1 MRRIRSLILIVFVLT
16 LGVFGVYIGK
26 TYLGRDIEG
35 PVITCKDKSITA
47 SIEDSDATLLKG
59 VKAADDVDGDVSS
72 SLIIESIRMDED
84 GRCLVTYAAFDR
96 ANNVSKASR
105 TVEFVDYR
113 SPHFT
118 ISKPLRFVLGSKSEI
133 LKSLRATDCIDGD
146 ITNRIKLVD
155 KDKDSEYTGAGIYNY
170 EIQVT
175 NSIGDLAVLPV
186 SVEFYADT
194 YEERLFYPNIYLK
207 SYVTYIEKGTD
218 FAPKNYLDSVK
229 IGNQL
234 YIFDENISGEDG
246 IEDASAESA
255 AKMTEEGKQITG
267 VISYDAVKYQS
278 NVKPDEPGVY
288 TVEYSCT
295 TKDNYTGTTQMTVVV
310 E

>member
-1 MRRIRSLILIVFVLT
+1 MRRFRSLILVVFVLT
-16 LGVFGVYIGK
+16 LGVFGVYTGRI
-26 TYLGRDIEG
+26 YLNRDVEG
-35 PVITCKDKSITA
+35 PVITCRDKSITA
-47 SIEDSDATLLKG
+47 SIEDSDAVLLSG
-59 VKAADDVDGDVSS
+59 VKAVDSVDGDVSS
-72 SLIIESIRMDED
+72 SLIIESVRMDEENQ
-84 GRCLVTYAAFDR
+84 CAVTYAAFDN

-105 TVEFVDYR
+105 TVEFEDYR
-113 SPHFT
+113 QPHFT

-133 LKSLRATDCIDGD
+133 LKSLGAKDCIDGD
-146 ITNRIKLVD
+146 ITNRIKLVN

-170 EIQVT
+170 EVQVT
-175 NSIGDLAVLPV
+175 NSIGDLAVLPI

-194 YEERLFYPNIYLK
+194 YEERLFYPNIYLR
-207 SYVTYIEKGTD
+207 SYVTYIEKGVD
-218 FAPKNYLDSVK
+218 FQPKDYLDSVK

-234 YIFDENISGEDG
+234 YIFDENISGGME
-246 IEDASAESA
+246 EPSSSA
-255 AKMTEEGKQITG
+255 AEMTQDGKQIAG

-278 NVKPDEPGVY
+278 NVKPDEPGIY